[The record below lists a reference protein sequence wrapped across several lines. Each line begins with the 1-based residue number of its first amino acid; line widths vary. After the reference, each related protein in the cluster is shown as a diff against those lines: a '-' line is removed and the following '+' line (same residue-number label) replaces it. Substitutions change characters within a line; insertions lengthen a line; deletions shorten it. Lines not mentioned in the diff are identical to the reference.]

1 MNQQRAV
8 VQLLRRTYQQCIDSS
23 KGDETAATAF
33 VGRFLRRC
41 IRNLSL
47 ESGAPSRAQSPL
59 PLGQGMNGDGGAGD
73 ESVNAVQFD
82 IVSDLVPW

>member
-8 VQLLRRTYQQCIDSS
+8 VQLLRRVYQQCIDSS

-47 ESGAPSRAQSPL
+47 ESGAPSRAQSPF
-59 PLGQGMNGDGGAGD
+59 PTGQGMNGDGGVVN

-82 IVSDLVPW
+82 IVSEALP